1 MVSIFCSSVALVE
14 LVAGADAT
22 SLVLSSL
29 PGISDT
35 KLLELRLLE
44 YYGPYVC
51 WPIRV
56 LYFVPVS
63 VARVSFLCIST
74 WYQSLDCSQPSP
86 PPLPSPSR
94 HRPHGWPAPSPLLR
108 RALPSS
114 PSLLHGCVGR
124 APSSHARRDS
134 GDGPHG
140 RASRAAPSL
149 RRIRRARSVAPP
161 PVGLALMAGSLSP
174 PPPSGGSGP
183 ARTRPR
189 WHPSHAHPHPHEAVS
204 HLCGGQKRYASRGAS
219 PLRRCNHRSRHG
231 PLQHT
236 LGCPLRLRGGSYSP
250 HSGPAAL
257 WSSVTDCW
265 LRGGG
270 GCSRSQG
277 RTQWRWPVGR
287 SWWLLVAILL
297 QPVDWHHSHVA
308 RAVHGCLGPSP
319 HRLSPGLLCRC
330 TPGGTLGSSLAS
342 ARSSATPKAPTQPMW
357 GPWTN
362 EWDARPS
369 PAPSPR

>member
-270 GCSRSQG
+270 GG
-277 RTQWRWPVGR
+277 
-287 SWWLLVAILL
+287 LA
-297 QPVDWHHSHVA
+297 VA
-308 RAVHGCLGPSP
+308 RADAVAVARREVVVALSGHPSTTRGLAPFTCGPGRP
-319 HRLSPGLLCRC
+319 RVPRPLAPPPLTR
-330 TPGGTLGSSLAS
+330 SSLPLHP
-342 ARSSATPKAPTQPMW
+342 RRHP
-357 GPWTN
+357 
-362 EWDARPS
+362 RLLPS
-369 PAPSPR
+369 LSKVFCHSQGSDPAHVGALD